1 MGGPDRGRTPSLPG
15 KPCMNPSDLSLDSAS
30 PQLCRHCAGV
40 PVTDD
45 AAELLAAM
53 PLLSQIQ
60 AETLAC
66 LASGARLIEYEPGTP
81 VFDRGSAPTGLFFVV
96 AGGVKLVALGADAR
110 SRVVELFEH
119 GRMFGEIGV
128 FTGERYRTWTETV
141 APTTLLHVDKACVLT
156 AVATDHALCQRMLRT
171 VTARIQRLID
181 SIGVASPT
189 TADVRVAAYLL
200 ELAERAEPS
209 APWLTLPAPK
219 ATIAS
224 LLNLSKESLSRV
236 LRRMMDSGVLRV
248 SGRRIRICAREQLVQ
263 LTTPAPFPDHAH

>member
-1 MGGPDRGRTPSLPG
+1 MSLCG
-15 KPCMNPSDLSLDSAS
+15 LAVDEASLSSSPVCTSA
-30 PQLCRHCAGV
+30 Q
-40 PVTDD
+40 T
-45 AAELLAAM
+45 AAEMRPNLAEMLAGMPVLQEIGAESLASLAA
-53 PLLSQIQ
+53 
-60 AETLAC
+60 
-66 LASGARLIEYEPGTP
+66 GARLIEYEPGTP